1 MKNISSRITTV
12 MIVSKHL
19 IFGGTEKYTLNLV
32 NALVQKGISVVLVTG
47 DGPLVQHISTKVT
60 TYILP
65 ISRNFRVKQYV
76 EKRILEIAQ
85 KHKPQLIHTDS
96 RTSMICAQ
104 KTRFELNIPLIS
116 HEHHMYNKKDYPFI
130 ISELKEGADGII
142 TIGPYTRRMLISFG
156 FPQDQI
162 VAITNGVNLSDLP
175 IINEYE
181 RNDARSSFGFNET
194 DTIILCISR
203 IVYGKGLDKLVMGF
217 KQVAKRFKNAKLVIV
232 GDDEDFNGFKSTLL
246 KLITDLNLQK
256 QIVIYPG
263 DFYIRKYHAIADI
276 FCYPALAKGMSVME
290 AMASGLPVV
299 GKRTNKRPLVVE
311 HMVSGLM
318 TEQTKNYKIDPGE
331 LAKKLNLLL
340 AKPQLR
346 KDMGLEARRRVENLF
361 SLDKHLSKLLRVYRD
376 VLLKHEER
384 VNAELRDLPF
394 NSNESII

>member
-47 DGPLVQHISTKVT
+47 DGPLVQHVSPKVT

-65 ISRNFRVKQYV
+65 ISRNLRIKQHV

-85 KHKPQLIHTDS
+85 LHKPQLIHTDS
-96 RTSMICAQ
+96 RVSMICAQ
-104 KTRFELNIPLIS
+104 KTRFEFNIPLIT
-116 HEHHMYNKKDYPFI
+116 HEHHMYNKRDYPFI
-130 ISELKEGADGII
+130 ISELKEGADCII
-142 TIGPYTRRMLISFG
+142 TIGPYTRRNLIAFG
-156 FPQDQI
+156 FPKDKI
-162 VAITNGVNLSDLP
+162 IAITNGVNLSDLSVIYP
-175 IINEYE
+175 TE
-181 RNDARSSFGFNET
+181 REEARKLLGFGET
-194 DTIILCISR
+194 DKIILCISR
-203 IVYGKGLDKLVMGF
+203 LVYGKGLDKLVMGF

-232 GDDEDFNGFKSTLL
+232 GDDEEFNSFKPTLL
-246 KLITDLNLQK
+246 KLITDLNMQK

-318 TEQTKNYKIDPGE
+318 TEQTKSYKIDPGE

-340 AKPQLR
+340 AKPKLR
-346 KDMGLEARRRVENLF
+346 KAMGIEARARIENLF
-361 SLDKHLSKLLRVYRD
+361 SLDRHLSKLVRVYRD
-376 VLLKHEER
+376 VLFIHEEKLLTEGR
-384 VNAELRDLPF
+384 ELPINF
-394 NSNESII
+394 NEAIV